1 MLEVSRTGAGQRP
14 DWGHVPATMKY
25 VSGAPMETVASLP
38 SIGEVSF
45 QRGNFVVEEEGG
57 VL

>member
-1 MLEVSRTGAGQRP
+1 MLEVARAGAGQT

-45 QRGNFVVEEEGG
+45 QRGNFVVVEEGG